1 MTVMRSTAFHKQ
13 PATTPVLGSMV
24 WLAVG
29 SFAIG
34 FGGYL
39 LFGLN
44 LV

>member
-1 MTVMRSTAFHKQ
+1 MRSTAFRRESSG
-13 PATTPVLGSMV
+13 PVLGSMA

-29 SFAIG
+29 SFAVG

-44 LV
+44 IL

>member
-1 MTVMRSTAFHKQ
+1 MRSTAFRHDR
-13 PATTPVLGSMV
+13 PTAPIIGSMV

-29 SFAIG
+29 SFAVG

-44 LV
+44 IL

>member
-1 MTVMRSTAFHKQ
+1 MRSTAFRHDH
-13 PATTPVLGSMV
+13 PTTPVIGSMV

-29 SFAIG
+29 SFAVG

-44 LV
+44 IL